1 LNEKSLVYRYSTVRG
16 TRAASHNIL
25 GDLLLRYSCSVLLGS
40 VLLGSVLLGSVLLGS
55 VLLGSVLLGSVL
67 LRSELRRSEL
77 RRSELLRSVLLG
89 RRKRVLR
96 SVSRY
101 EGWRRRLHSIPSHS
115 QMPKAEKSRR
125 VAKLHQQQEGKK
137 WREKDLRYSCHF
149 LTLRLLWIE

>member
-1 LNEKSLVYRYSTVRG
+1 LQKFELNEKSLVYRHSTVRG

-25 GDLLLRYSCSVLLGS
+25 RDLLLRYSCCILLRSVLLRSELLRSVLLGS
-40 VLLGSVLLGSVLLGS
+40 VLLGSILLGS

-67 LRSELRRSEL
+67 LR
-77 RRSELLRSVLLG
+77 

-101 EGWRRRLHSIPSHS
+101 EGWRRRLNSIPSHS
-115 QMPKAEKSRR
+115 HMPKAEKSRR
-125 VAKLHQQQEGKK
+125 VAKIHQQQEGEK